1 MFGIGFSELVVIA
14 IVALIFVGPKRLP
27 EVMKQAG
34 KLFVHVRRTANDV
47 KGTFDQVVR
56 EAEADIRRQEAE
68 EMRQLMTGTKP
79 ATTVKAIESGLVD
92 GTQAMGTADHA
103 AQPATG
109 ADVAAAHSTGTADAA
124 AQPATSA
131 DVAAAQPA
139 PADTASQPVDHT
151 QDKQGT

>member
-56 EAEADIRRQEAE
+56 EAENEVRRDESEQ
-68 EMRQLMTGTKP
+68 MRQLMSGTKP
-79 ATTVKAIESGLVD
+79 ATTAQAIATGTVTTTPESSAPH
-92 GTQAMGTADHA
+92 GTQVFDPSGGPTLSPQA
-103 AQPATG
+103 APEA
-109 ADVAAAHSTGTADAA
+109 APEVAAT
-124 AQPATSA
+124 TSPSK
-131 DVAAAQPA
+131 DE
-139 PADTASQPVDHT
+139 
-151 QDKQGT
+151 QGT

>member
-56 EAEADIRRQEAE
+56 EAENEVRREEAE
-68 EMRQLMTGTKP
+68 QMRALMSGTKP
-79 ATTVKAIESGLVD
+79 ATTVQAIDSGTVVP
-92 GTQAMGTADHA
+92 
-103 AQPATG
+103 PATIDVPPG
-109 ADVAAAHSTGTADAA
+109 VQAFDPTGGHPVATEVAAT
-124 AQPATSA
+124 P
-131 DVAAAQPA
+131 
-139 PADTASQPVDHT
+139 
-151 QDKQGT
+151 